1 MLDIKIFVET
11 DADVRILRRALRDV
25 RDAVGIR
32 LIEPAWRSGDADMKC
47 LIASGMAAAMDEVYG
62 RLNRVC
68 GETLAQLTIADMD
81 KKIFGGERK

>member
-1 MLDIKIFVET
+1 MTLLDV
-11 DADVRILRRALRDV
+11 L
-25 RDAVGIR
+25 DAVGIR